1 MDDNGAALQAYKYR
15 LYWEGGLFFF
25 GEWNRIQGLQY
36 HSQGAKDRFLRG
48 ALDLDME
55 LLA

>member
-25 GEWNRIQGLQY
+25 GE
-36 HSQGAKDRFLRG
+36 
-48 ALDLDME
+48 ME
-55 LLA
+55 QDTRAAIPHTAREQRTGFYKVLLI

>member
-25 GEWNRIQGLQY
+25 GE
-36 HSQGAKDRFLRG
+36 
-48 ALDLDME
+48 ME
-55 LLA
+55 QDTRAAIPQPGSKGPVSTRCS